1 MTATE
6 RSLVVGGIILTGSTT
21 MTFYGAFLKV
31 PREPLWSTCM
41 NASLLIFVWSFYVW
55 AWRYH
60 QKRKSNL
67 TDAQKLARGLDMTD
81 IKNELSKPCPS
92 HPKNSSTNR

>member
-6 RSLVVGGIILTGSTT
+6 RSLVIGGIILTGSTA
-21 MTFYGAFLKV
+21 MTFHGAFI
-31 PREPLWSTCM
+31 RHEPLWSTVM
-41 NASLLIFVWSFYVW
+41 NATLLIAVWLFYIW

-60 QKRKSNL
+60 QKRKSHL

-81 IKNELSKPCPS
+81 IKHELSKPCPS
-92 HPKNSSTNR
+92 QHRNSSTNR